1 MSWFAY
7 LVEWSLTRHVT
18 KREKLM
24 VLERGCIGDGKMGG
38 QICKE
43 GLPGFD
49 EMGEK
54 EDHCKMKNKIRT
66 SFVLGKICI
75 LTLI

>member
-1 MSWFAY
+1 
-7 LVEWSLTRHVT
+7 
-18 KREKLM
+18 M

-54 EDHCKMKNKIRT
+54 EDRCKMKNKIRT